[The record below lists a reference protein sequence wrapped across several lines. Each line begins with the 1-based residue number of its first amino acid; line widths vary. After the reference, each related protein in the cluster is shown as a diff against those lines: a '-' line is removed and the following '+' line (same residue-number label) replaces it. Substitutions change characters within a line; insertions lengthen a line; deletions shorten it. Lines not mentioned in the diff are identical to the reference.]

1 MVVENKN
8 FFIFIFI
15 SLNGGGDEILGESLS
30 EGSRRSRERLILFLT
45 SGLNRAYNQT
55 FRLLHS
61 SFQTYG
67 HAIIYLDAVQQSACI
82 F

>member
-55 FRLLHS
+55 FRLLYS

-67 HAIIYLDAVQQSACI
+67 HAIIS
-82 F
+82 